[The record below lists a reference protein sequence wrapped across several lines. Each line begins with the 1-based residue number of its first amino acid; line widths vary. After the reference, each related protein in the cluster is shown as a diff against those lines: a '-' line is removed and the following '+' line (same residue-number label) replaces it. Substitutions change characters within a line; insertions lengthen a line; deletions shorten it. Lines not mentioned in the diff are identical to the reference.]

1 MTLIDH
7 ATLYTAEWN
16 FAVFPA
22 HWIREDSSCSCRRAD
37 CRNPGKHPLTRDG
50 FRSASKDPG
59 KVKDWWRQY
68 PQANIAIA
76 TGKVSNIVV
85 LDVDPRHGGFDSL
98 AKYPLPQTMKAR
110 TGGGGEHYFFRP
122 GEREIRN
129 SAGKLGAGLDI
140 RGDGGYVVAPPSNH
154 LQGVYEWENW
164 DEIAEMPDFFRVFS
178 AFRSENFEKEP
189 STNHTKNTSQ
199 QDSNTSAFFPAGT
212 RNNELAS
219 LAGTMRRRGFGEN
232 AIRQALLIENQE
244 RCQPPLEAAE
254 VKEIA
259 RSIARYQFRESVE
272 SGESRESRESGKSR
286 ESRESGES
294 LDSQN
299 SQNSLRVW
307 NLNEFLNRSFETKE
321 NMCFEAGRGDLVMVA
336 ARTNG
341 GKSTLLRNC
350 LLSLATG
357 RQFAPFVPE
366 QRPRRV
372 MLLDFEADEAELQR
386 DLLVMTRDF
395 SLPERELLAENFRLI
410 PKGFVGGDMFQ
421 LNRHFGFVQDIIR
434 GHLSEV
440 IVIDNISSAFT
451 LNDENNNAEVTGK
464 VVKPL
469 FKLAQTSG
477 AAVVFAHHIGK
488 MSEVSRD
495 EVYLGRGASA
505 LSCLAKTVFNLRGRV
520 DTGETVDICCVK
532 RKNGHNY
539 KRSFH
544 LDPDTRWFRPA
555 GQAARRPNNYDLIV
569 GWLRENAPPERPVKT
584 SEIVAAFPKI
594 GRTSLMLNLRDA
606 VSTGDA
612 QMPQRAY
619 YSARK
624 KNDRS

>member
-7 ATLYTAEWN
+7 ATLYAAEWH

-50 FRSASKDPG
+50 FRSASKDLS
-59 KVKDWWRQY
+59 KLKDWWRQY

-98 AKYPLPQTMKAR
+98 AKYSLPQTMKAR

-140 RGDGGYVVAPPSNH
+140 RGDSGYVVAPPSNH

-164 DEIAEMPDFFRVFS
+164 DQIAEMPEFFRVFS
-178 AFRSENFEKEP
+178 AFRGENSEKEL
-189 STNHTKNTSQ
+189 STNHTKNTKHQ
-199 QDSNTSAFFPAGT
+199 PNYDTSAFFPAGT

-219 LAGTMRRRGFGEN
+219 LAGTMRRRGFGES

-244 RCQPPLEAAE
+244 RCQPPLAAAE

-259 RSIARYQFRESVE
+259 GSISRYK
-272 SGESRESRESGKSR
+272 SGKNCR
-286 ESRESGES
+286 GEACPRPPVEPKGQEGQARV
-294 LDSQN
+294 LPLQGD
-299 SQNSLRVW
+299 LKVW
-307 NLNEFLNRSFETKE
+307 NLNEFLSRSFETKE
-321 NMCFEAGRGDLVMVA
+321 NMCFEAGRGDLVMLA

-357 RQFAPFVPE
+357 RKFAPFVPE

-410 PKGFVGGDMFQ
+410 PKGFVRGEMFQ
-421 LNRHFGFVQDIIR
+421 LNRHFNLAHSIIKE
-434 GHLSEV
+434 HLSEV

-488 MSEVSRD
+488 MSEISRD

-505 LSCLAKTVFNLRGRV
+505 LACLAKTVFNLHGRV

-544 LDPDTRWFRPA
+544 LDPETRWFIPA
-555 GQAARRPNNYDLIV
+555 GQAPRRPNNYDLIV

-624 KNDRS
+624 KADQP